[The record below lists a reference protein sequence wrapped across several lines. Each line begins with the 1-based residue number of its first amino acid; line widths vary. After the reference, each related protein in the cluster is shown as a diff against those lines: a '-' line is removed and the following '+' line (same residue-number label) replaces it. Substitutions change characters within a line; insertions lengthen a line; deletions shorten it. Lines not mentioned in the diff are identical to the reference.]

1 LAACGAVGDTLDEA
15 LGTDDQGQPRSDQQ
29 DQPGDADGA
38 ASAAGDAEGT
48 TSASGEGAASAVSE
62 SELADRAQIDEIMAR
77 LSVSEQIGQ
86 VLMPAVFGQSDQLGP
101 ADAAANTAA
110 HGAPTPS
117 EIVALHDLGGLI
129 YLPDNIVSADQVR
142 ALSDAVQV
150 SAGADTG
157 LPLLIAVDQEGGR
170 VSRLTDEVS
179 PIPSAAS
186 LAGAPDEVRQAGY
199 ITGQQVGQQGIN
211 VVLAPVADVVSVDA
225 PTFISDRS
233 YGSDPEV
240 VAAAVAAA
248 IDGLQTSGV
257 AAAVKHW
264 PGHGAT
270 PVDSHE
276 RLPSVDVERPQWEQR
291 EAVPFRAAFDEQV
304 AVVLVGHLA
313 LPRLDPSGAPAT
325 LSPLLIDDLLRG
337 ELGFD
342 GVVMTDALNM
352 GAVSGYDEGEL
363 VVSAFLAG
371 NDIILMPPS
380 TTVAADA
387 LRAAVA
393 DGRISPE
400 RLELSVRRILEL
412 KQQLGLL
419 GPAN

>member
-1 LAACGAVGDTLDEA
+1 VASLLAACGAVGDTLDEA
-15 LGTDDQGQPRSDQQ
+15 LGSDDAGQSRPDQQ
-29 DQPGDADGA
+29 SQPSDAEGPASGDTPGAASNPGDA
-38 ASAAGDAEGT
+38 SGT
-48 TSASGEGAASAVSE
+48 VSE
-62 SELADRAQIDEIMAR
+62 RELADRAQIDEIIAG
-77 LSVSEQIGQ
+77 LTISEQIGQ

-117 EIVALHDLGGLI
+117 EIVALHHLGGLI

-142 ALSDAVQV
+142 QLSDSVQV
-150 SAGADTG
+150 SARADTG

-179 PIPSAAS
+179 RIPSAAS
-186 LAGAPDEVRQAGY
+186 LADDPEEVRQAGY
-199 ITGQQVGQQGIN
+199 VTGQQVRQQGVN

-233 YGSDPEV
+233 YGSDPAV
-240 VAAAVAAA
+240 VATAVAAAVA
-248 IDGLQTSGV
+248 GLQTSGV

-276 RLPSVDVERPQWEQR
+276 RLPSVDVERPLWEQR
-291 EAVPFRAAFDEQV
+291 EAVPFRAALDEQV

-313 LPRLDPSGAPAT
+313 LPRMDPSGAPAT
-325 LSPLLIDDLLRG
+325 LSPLLIDDLLRE

-363 VVSAFLAG
+363 VVAAFLAG

-380 TTVAADA
+380 TTVAAEA
-387 LRAAVA
+387 LAAAIA
-393 DGRISPE
+393 DGRISPD
-400 RLELSVRRILEL
+400 RLEQSVRRILEL

-419 GPAN
+419 